1 MDLSN
6 LKAKVNH
13 ETKNILVP
21 RFFDM
26 ETEIDTLSIRE
37 AFKRKNR
44 KYIGLLPILGGGTPR
59 PIYFRF
65 FPKGKNI
72 YSLKMIYMLRNM

>member
-6 LKAKVNH
+6 LKARVNH

-26 ETEIDTLSIRE
+26 ETEIDTLS
-37 AFKRKNR
+37 NR
-44 KYIGLLPILGGGTPR
+44 KGLKTEVESVQLGNTYIADIDKCPQDKYVVSAMWLAQCG
-59 PIYFRF
+59 
-65 FPKGKNI
+65 
-72 YSLKMIYMLRNM
+72 

>member
-6 LKAKVNH
+6 LKARVNH

-26 ETEIDTLSIRE
+26 ETEIDTLS
-37 AFKRKNR
+37 NR
-44 KYIGLLPILGGGTPR
+44 KGLKQKMGPNDL
-59 PIYFRF
+59 F
-65 FPKGKNI
+65 
-72 YSLKMIYMLRNM
+72 SLLKWVVQEHWK

>member
-21 RFFDM
+21 RFFDK
-26 ETEIDTLSIRE
+26 ETEIDTLS
-37 AFKRKNR
+37 KRKGL
-44 KYIGLLPILGGGTPR
+44 KQKIGPNDLFSLLKR
-59 PIYFRF
+59 VVQEHW
-65 FPKGKNI
+65 K
-72 YSLKMIYMLRNM
+72 

>member
-6 LKAKVNH
+6 LKARVNH

-26 ETEIDTLSIRE
+26 ETEIDTLS
-37 AFKRKNR
+37 NR
-44 KYIGLLPILGGGTPR
+44 KGLKQKMGPNDL
-59 PIYFRF
+59 F
-65 FPKGKNI
+65 
-72 YSLKMIYMLRNM
+72 SLLKRVVQEHWK

>member
-26 ETEIDTLSIRE
+26 ETEIDTLSIR
-37 AFKRKNR
+37 K
-44 KYIGLLPILGGGTPR
+44 GLKQKMGPNDL
-59 PIYFRF
+59 F
-65 FPKGKNI
+65 
-72 YSLKMIYMLRNM
+72 SLLKWVVQEHWK

>member
-6 LKAKVNH
+6 LKARVNH

-26 ETEIDTLSIRE
+26 ETEIDTLSNSKGLKQKMGPHDL
-37 AFKRKNR
+37 FSLLKRAVHEHWK
-44 KYIGLLPILGGGTPR
+44 
-59 PIYFRF
+59 
-65 FPKGKNI
+65 
-72 YSLKMIYMLRNM
+72 